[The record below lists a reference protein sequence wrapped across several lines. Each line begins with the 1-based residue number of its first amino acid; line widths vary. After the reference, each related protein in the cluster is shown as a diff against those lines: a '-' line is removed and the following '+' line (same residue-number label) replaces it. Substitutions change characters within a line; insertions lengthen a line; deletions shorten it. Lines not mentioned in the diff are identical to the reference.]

1 MIYYVIIT
9 IIILLASS
17 ELLKQN
23 GKIKFIYQNLSILIL
38 IFFSGFAYEVGTD
51 WVEYKEIF
59 YKQIPLYRLN
69 FQLYRV
75 ESLYVGLMIFFKY
88 LCNNYQV
95 FQFTIVLVILVLI
108 FRFLKKNTP
117 YPLIGLMLY
126 MRTGYILDT
135 FYALRQG
142 LVMSIFV
149 YALDYISKKKY
160 FQYYL
165 INFLLI
171 FIHKSA
177 IFLLIAPI
185 LNLEIKKRVMVLVV
199 IFSTFLAKV
208 MWISYFLTDVLLY
221 FPIKYRLALEPYL
234 GMKVELNI
242 FSLSL
247 KMGIMLYFI
256 IDKDYF
262 LSKNRNYKI
271 ILNGAVL
278 NYILGTAFW
287 EIIIIG
293 SRVASYFFIFNCAM
307 MSMFFVRIK
316 KANIC
321 IKICCFILY
330 TLLVLYSYKN
340 NFYDESGLLPYKFML

>member
-1 MIYYVIIT
+1 MIYYIIIIT
-9 IIILLASS
+9 IILFASS

-23 GKIKFIYQNLSILIL
+23 SKIKFFCQNISMLIL
-38 IFFSGFAYEVGTD
+38 IIFSGFAYEVGTD

-59 YKQIPLYRLN
+59 YKQIPLYGTN
-69 FQLYRV
+69 FSLYRI
-75 ESLYVGLMIFFKY
+75 ESLYVGLMMFFKY
-88 LCNNYQV
+88 LCNNYQI
-95 FQFTIVLVILVLI
+95 FQFIIISIILVSV
-108 FRFLKKNTP
+108 FRFLKTNTQ

-142 LVMSIFV
+142 LVMSIFI
-149 YALDYISKKKY
+149 YILDYIKQKKY
-160 FQYYL
+160 YRYYL
-165 INFLLI
+165 INFFLI

-185 LNLEIKKRVMVLVV
+185 LNLNIKKRVMLLLVF
-199 IFSTFLAKV
+199 FSTILAK
-208 MWISYFLTDVLLY
+208 MTWINYFITNIIVYL
-221 FPIKYRLALEPYL
+221 PMKYRMSLEPYL
-234 GMKVELNI
+234 ETKVELNI

-247 KMGIMLYFI
+247 KLLIILYFI
-256 IDKDYF
+256 VDKDYF
-262 LSKNRNYKI
+262 LIKNKNYKI
-271 ILNGAVL
+271 ILNGAIL

-307 MSMFFVRIK
+307 MSMFFIRIK
-316 KANIC
+316 KANIY

-330 TLLVLYSYKN
+330 IFLILYSYKN
-340 NFYDESGLLPYKFML
+340 NFYAESGLLPYKFML